1 MTNNSIIEAISG
13 DVREIIDNM
22 AVMDDH
28 KDDLFEEVI
37 LILLTYDHKK
47 LFDVYAKGQIR
58 FFISRILCNQ
68 YYSTHSYF
76 FKMYK
81 KYEVNK
87 YHLADI
93 IGKNGEPRETD

>member
-13 DVREIIDNM
+13 DVREIIANM
-22 AVMDDH
+22 AVQDDH

-37 LILLTYDHKK
+37 LILLTYDHNK
-47 LFDVYAKGQIR
+47 LLDVYLKGQIR

-76 FKMYK
+76 YKTYK

-87 YHLADI
+87 YHIADI
-93 IGKNGEPRETD
+93 IGRNGEPREAD